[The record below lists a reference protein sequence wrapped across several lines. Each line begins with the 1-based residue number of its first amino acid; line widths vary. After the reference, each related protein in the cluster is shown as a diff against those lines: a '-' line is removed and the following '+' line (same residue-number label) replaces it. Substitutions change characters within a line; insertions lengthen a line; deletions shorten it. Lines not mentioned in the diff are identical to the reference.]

1 MTILNEII
9 DSGVCA
15 VMRKLPFEKTE
26 AIAEALLKGGV
37 RGLEVTLDSDRPYEV
52 IASLKE
58 TFGDKALVGAGTVL
72 NAEEAQ
78 TALDAGA
85 QFIFSPLLSKEVIDV
100 AKKAGVPVIP
110 GIFTP
115 TEAYQATQWG
125 ADMVKVFPADC
136 VGPGFIK
143 AVSGPLA
150 QIKMMPTGGVDLDTI
165 PAFIKAGAVAV
176 GAGGALLQNDLIEK
190 EDWQALEERAAAF
203 VAKVAEARV
212 K

>member
-1 MTILNEII
+1 MTILNELI

-26 AIAEALLKGGV
+26 AIANALLAGGV

-52 IASLKE
+52 IANLKKM
-58 TFGDKALVGAGTVL
+58 FGDEALVGAGTVL

-78 TALDAGA
+78 AALDAGA

-100 AKKAGVPVIP
+100 AKQAGVPVIP

-115 TEAYQATQWG
+115 TEAYQQPQWG

-176 GAGGALLQNDLIEK
+176 GAGGALLQNTLIEQ

-203 VAKVAEARV
+203 VAKVEEARA
-212 K
+212 